1 MNWSGESGFGLP
13 VRIRTRL
20 VGPAITLAVAFA
32 FLQTQTLYQV
42 PNAPSVMVLAVVF
55 SAFHGGLASGLTS
68 AAIAWAFTLLHFSD
82 PGAYFHYSSESF
94 ARVAVWAVLMPLIA
108 LMVGVLKRRADI
120 SAKAAAEHAIA
131 GARLNERNQAE
142 AAQRRAAESALGN
155 REGVFQQLFESMP
168 DPVISINRE
177 GAIVRINSQ
186 AEQVFGYNRE
196 EMLGQPVEML
206 IPGRFRDRHVGLR
219 GGYIAE
225 PKVRPM
231 GAGLDLYGRRKDG
244 SEFAVE
250 ISLSP
255 METEE
260 GLFAVSVVRDVT
272 AQKETQ
278 QALKEL
284 SDELARSNTDLQ
296 QFAFAASHD
305 LQEPLRAVAGCTQI
319 LQKRYADKLDARAD
333 ELINEAVHGATRM
346 QSLVND
352 LLAFSRVGSRGQPL
366 GRVDAGRSLEDAL
379 HNLAVALRESA
390 ALVTHD
396 PMPEV
401 PADASQLAL
410 VFQNLVANAIKFRG
424 ERRPE
429 IHVGAERAPGE
440 WRFFVR
446 DNGVGIEPQYFERI
460 FLIFQRLH
468 TRRES
473 PGTGIGLALCKRI
486 VERHGG
492 RIWLESEAG
501 KGSTFYF
508 TIAERS

>member
-1 MNWSGESGFGLP
+1 
-13 VRIRTRL
+13 
-20 VGPAITLAVAFA
+20 
-32 FLQTQTLYQV
+32 
-42 PNAPSVMVLAVVF
+42 
-55 SAFHGGLASGLTS
+55 
-68 AAIAWAFTLLHFSD
+68 
-82 PGAYFHYSSESF
+82 
-94 ARVAVWAVLMPLIA
+94 
-108 LMVGVLKRRADI
+108 
-120 SAKAAAEHAIA
+120 
-131 GARLNERNQAE
+131 
-142 AAQRRAAESALGN
+142 
-155 REGVFQQLFESMP
+155 
-168 DPVISINRE
+168 
-177 GAIVRINSQ
+177 
-186 AEQVFGYNRE
+186 
-196 EMLGQPVEML
+196 
-206 IPGRFRDRHVGLR
+206 
-219 GGYIAE
+219 
-225 PKVRPM
+225 M
-231 GAGLDLYGRRKDG
+231 GAGLDLFGRRKDG
-244 SEFAVE
+244 SEFPVE

-255 METEE
+255 LETEE
-260 GLFAVSVVRDVT
+260 GLFVVSVVRDVT
-272 AQKETQ
+272 AQKEAQ
-278 QALKEL
+278 KALQEL

-333 ELINEAVHGATRM
+333 ELINEAVEGATRM

-352 LLAFSRVGSRGQPL
+352 LLEYSRVASRGQPL
-366 GRVDAGRSLEDAL
+366 GRVDTGRSLEDGL
-379 HNLAVALRESA
+379 RNLAVAIRESA

-401 PADASQLAL
+401 LADGSQLAL
-410 VFQNLVANAIKFRG
+410 VFQNLVANAIRFRG

-429 IHVGAERAPGE
+429 IHVGAGRAPGE

-473 PGTGIGLALCKRI
+473 SGTGIGLALCKRI

-508 TIAERS
+508 TIPERS

>member
-1 MNWSGESGFGLP
+1 MNMLSALSQY
-13 VRIRTRL
+13 RTRL
-20 VGPAITLAVAFA
+20 AGPAITLAVAFA
-32 FLQTQTLYQV
+32 FLLTQTLYRM
-42 PNAPSVMVLAVVF
+42 PNPPAVLVLAIVF
-55 SAFHGGLASGLTS
+55 SAFYGGLASGLLS
-68 AAIAWAFTLLHFSD
+68 AAIAWAFVAVHFSD
-82 PGAYFHYSSESF
+82 PGAYFHYSPENF
-94 ARVAVWAVLMPLIA
+94 ARIVTWGVSMPLTA
-108 LMVGVLKRRADI
+108 VMVGMLKHRLEQA
-120 SAKAAAEHAIA
+120 AKAAEEHAIV

-142 AAQRRAAESALGN
+142 AAQRRAAESALGK

-168 DPVISINRE
+168 DPVISVNRE
-177 GAIVRINSQ
+177 GAIVRTNSQ
-186 AEQVFGYNRE
+186 AERVFGYRRE

-219 GGYIAE
+219 RGYIAE

-231 GAGLDLYGRRKDG
+231 GQDLDLYGRRKDG

-272 AQKETQ
+272 AQKE
-278 QALKEL
+278 AEKAMKKLA
-284 SDELARSNTDLQ
+284 DELARSNTDLQ

-319 LQKRYADKLDARAD
+319 LQKRYAGKLDARAD
-333 ELINEAVHGATRM
+333 ELIKEAVQGATRL
-346 QSLVND
+346 QALVND
-352 LLAFSRVGSRGQPL
+352 LLEFSRVGSRGQPL
-366 GRVDAGRSLEDAL
+366 GRVDAGRSLADAL
-379 HNLAVALRESA
+379 HNLAVAIRESA

-424 ERRPE
+424 ERPPE
-429 IHVGAERAPGE
+429 IHVGAERGPGE
-440 WRFFVR
+440 WRFLVR

-468 TRRES
+468 TRKES

-501 KGSTFYF
+501 KGSTFNF
-508 TIAERS
+508 TIPERN